1 MTKKNKE
8 NFINFF
14 GGKNKDNKQNDDKK
28 QNDDN
33 NQTGKNKKNGK
44 NGKICNLTGDI
55 KERRKKF
62 SKDIDELSNKI
73 KNQANKNIKDGTRKF
88 NFYTKEYPR
97 AKFNRFKY
105 LILYYWNRR
114 YGGKISQRPDLM
126 FLYDIIF
133 GILFFYIVHQVIF
146 KLLPII

>member
-55 KERRKKF
+55 KERRK
-62 SKDIDELSNKI
+62 
-73 KNQANKNIKDGTRKF
+73 
-88 NFYTKEYPR
+88 
-97 AKFNRFKY
+97 
-105 LILYYWNRR
+105 
-114 YGGKISQRPDLM
+114 
-126 FLYDIIF
+126 
-133 GILFFYIVHQVIF
+133 
-146 KLLPII
+146 